1 MFLGRFVTLEL
12 LHPKALKSD
21 SERILTR
28 IPGLVQAL
36 QRQQPTSANRT
47 TVFVNGI
54 PLPLSSNE

>member
-28 IPGLVQAL
+28 FSGLVRDL
-36 QRQQPTSANRT
+36 QRQQPTSVECPHFLKCLLFRVAER
-47 TVFVNGI
+47 I
-54 PLPLSSNE
+54 